1 MQTNRRRIKQYS
13 GDAIVN
19 LCSIALVEM
28 FIMWTVVPGS
38 VTRIFEDLG
47 LTQPIFLGEINFV
60 AYTALYATIVV
71 LNVREAKPIGKT
83 LLIVE
88 EIITILAIVYAF
100 FHSISFFHS
109 VKLILSVI
117 ALYQT
122 LKFNPNSIGL
132 RTYNPSDDKFEP
144 RN

>member
-19 LCSIALVEM
+19 LCSIAVVEM

-38 VTRIFEDLG
+38 VTRIFENLG
-47 LTQPIFLGEINFV
+47 LNQPIILSDIYLI
-60 AYTALYATIVV
+60 AYVALYAAIVV

-83 LLIVE
+83 LLLIE

-100 FHSISFFHS
+100 FHFISFFYS
-109 VKLILSVI
+109 AKLILSVLG
-117 ALYQT
+117 LYQT

-132 RTYNPSDDKFEP
+132 RTYNPSDDKFDP
-144 RN
+144 RS